1 MTHVVSNWAQPMA
14 VEVVLNKSRG
24 IRHVAVFI
32 GMNVN
37 RKVVTFF
44 HLQLVS
50 DLRIEYKALKDY
62 EF

>member
-37 RKVVTFF
+37 REVVTFF
-44 HLQLVS
+44 HLQLV
-50 DLRIEYKALKDY
+50 
-62 EF
+62 